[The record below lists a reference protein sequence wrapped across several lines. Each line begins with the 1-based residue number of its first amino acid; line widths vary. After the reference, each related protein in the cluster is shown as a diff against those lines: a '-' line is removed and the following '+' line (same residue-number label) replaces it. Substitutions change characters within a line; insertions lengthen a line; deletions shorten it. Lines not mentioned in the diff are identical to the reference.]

1 VVNYPLSFAAAKS
14 AGFYALT
21 GVQVTDLAAPVKY
34 VLQQNYPNPFNP
46 STTIEYS
53 ISNKGHVML
62 KIFDILGREVAE
74 LVNEVKS
81 PGTYQVSF
89 DGLRLASGVYI
100 YQLSTADFVQARKMV
115 LVK

>member
-1 VVNYPLSFAAAKS
+1 MRPFSFNATTTNVRPA
-14 AGFYALT
+14 
-21 GVQVTDLAAPVKY
+21 DLAIPNALQ
-34 VLQQNYPNPFNP
+34 LQQNYPNPFNP

-53 ISNKGHVML
+53 IADEGQVML

-81 PGTYQVSF
+81 PGTYSVSF

-100 YQLSTADFVQARKMV
+100 YQLSAADFVQARKMV